1 MQAILVDRST
11 VNIRSRP
18 PPAIEKCQSRAY
30 YTRQRWGNSGTIGPG
45 CLFLTRRY
53 REAGI
58 EPRTR
63 PLSIFRRASV
73 APSPFHETSPTPR
86 GTAWFSSWLYRFPQ
100 EGATMS
106 EYTVDWAINVSVGV
120 QTFFFPVFFFFLS
133 LLFRFIIFPFGE
145 PRAVQH
151 HTQPLDFPSRSIDA
165 SPANSP

>member
-45 CLFLTRRY
+45 RLFLTRRY

-63 PLSIFRRASV
+63 PLSIFRRASAV
-73 APSPFHETSPTPR
+73 RHRRSTRLRRHREA
-86 GTAWFSSWLYRFPQ
+86 AWFSSWLYRFPQ

-120 QTFFFPVFFFFLS
+120 QTFFFPVFFSFPAISLYHIPLRRATSRAAPHAASRLS
-133 LLFRFIIFPFGE
+133 EPFDRCLSG
-145 PRAVQH
+145 
-151 HTQPLDFPSRSIDA
+151 
-165 SPANSP
+165 